1 MRRVVIIGCG
11 VVGAMIAYELSQLPD
26 LEIAVLDKQPPA
38 KGSTGAALGVLMGII
53 SHKVK
58 GRNWRLRETSL
69 RRYESLI
76 PELESRLG
84 CSLPF
89 NRQGILNLCFDP
101 EELPRWQ
108 SLQAIRQS
116 QGYPLEIWSPAQIAK
131 ACPQLNLEAVSAGIY
146 SPQDRQI
153 DPTALTLALV
163 KAAQQ
168 QGVTF
173 NFESLVTGIQSSR
186 DNVSVQT
193 EAGNFPAETVVIASG
208 IGSTALTEGLNQA
221 IPIVPV
227 LGQAL
232 RVQLEEPLGQAD
244 FQPVING
251 NDIHIV
257 PLGQG
262 DHWVGATVEFPPET
276 DTAAWLAA
284 NPERSHLEEVL
295 QGAIAFCPPLAQ
307 ATITRTW
314 FGLRPRP
321 QGQPAPVITQLP
333 GQEQVWVA
341 SGHYRNGVLL
351 APATALHLREQL
363 TA

>member
-11 VVGAMIAYELSQLPD
+11 VIGAMIAYELSQLPD
-26 LEIAVLDKQPPA
+26 LKIAVLDKQPPA
-38 KGSTGAALGVLMGII
+38 QGSTGAALGVLMGII

-69 RRYESLI
+69 RRYDTLI
-76 PELESRLG
+76 PELEFKLG

-108 SLQAIRQS
+108 SLHAIRQS
-116 QGYPLEIWSPAQIAK
+116 QGYPLEIWSPSQIAE
-131 ACPQLNLEAVSAGIY
+131 ACPQLNLEAVAAGIY

-163 KAAQQ
+163 EAAQQ

-173 NFESLVTGIQSSR
+173 DFASLVTGLQPSG
-186 DNVSVQT
+186 DKVSVQT
-193 EAGNFPAETVVIASG
+193 KAGTLPADSIVIASG
-208 IGSTALTEGLNQA
+208 IGSTALIQA
-221 IPIVPV
+221 LDQSIPIVPV

-232 RVQLEEPLGQAD
+232 QVKLELPLGQPN

-251 NDIHIV
+251 NDIHVV

-262 DHWVGATVEFPPET
+262 NYWVGATVEFPPET

-284 NPERSHLEEVL
+284 NPERERLEEVL

-307 ATITRTW
+307 ATITKTW

-321 QGQPAPVITQLP
+321 QGQPAPIITQLP
-333 GQEQVWVA
+333 GQENVWVA

-363 TA
+363 TV